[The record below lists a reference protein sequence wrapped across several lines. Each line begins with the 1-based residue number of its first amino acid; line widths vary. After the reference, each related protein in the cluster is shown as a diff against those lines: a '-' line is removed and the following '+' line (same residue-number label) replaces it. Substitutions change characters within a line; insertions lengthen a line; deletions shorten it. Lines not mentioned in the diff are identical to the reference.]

1 VLMAPNMR
9 FPSLT
14 PSGRLSGL
22 GAGQPPIADSARL
35 IEAERR
41 ITFLSRLMDDLVPL
55 PGTGRRVGLDAVVGI
70 IPGVGDL
77 ATAAV
82 GAWIIAEARRF
93 GLPGP
98 VIGRMV
104 VNLALDLVV
113 GVVPILGDLFD
124 VAFRANRRNLDL
136 FRHHATS
143 PSASVSGHRAFLAGI
158 LLTVVGLGWLLLS
171 ALGTLLTT
179 NIG

>member
-1 VLMAPNMR
+1 MARLLR
-9 FPSLT
+9 FPSVA
-14 PSGRLSGL
+14 PGGRLAGL
-22 GAGQPPIADSARL
+22 PDGEPPIADSTRVV
-35 IEAERR
+35 EAERR
-41 ITFLSRLMDDLVPL
+41 ITLLARLMDDLVPL
-55 PGTGRRVGLDAVVGI
+55 PGTRRRVGLDAVVGL

-77 ATAAV
+77 ATAAI

-104 VNLALDLVV
+104 VNLVVDLVV
-113 GVVPILGDLFD
+113 GAVPILGDLFD
-124 VAFRANRRNLDL
+124 VAFRSNRRNLEL

-143 PSASVSGHRAFLAGI
+143 PGASVSGQRAFLAGI
-158 LLTVVGLGWLLLS
+158 LLAVVGLGWLLLS

-179 NIG
+179 TIG

>member
-1 VLMAPNMR
+1 MAPRPR
-9 FPSLT
+9 FPTLA
-14 PSGRLSGL
+14 PGGRLTGL
-22 GAGQPPIADSARL
+22 APGEPPIADSARL

-41 ITFLSRLMDDLVPL
+41 LTFLARFMDDLVPV
-55 PGTGRRVGLDAVVGI
+55 PGTGRRIGIDAVVGF

-82 GAWIIAEARRF
+82 GAWTIAEARRF

-113 GVVPILGDLFD
+113 GAIPILGDLFD
-124 VAFRANRRNLDL
+124 VAFRSNRRNLEL

-179 NIG
+179 TIG